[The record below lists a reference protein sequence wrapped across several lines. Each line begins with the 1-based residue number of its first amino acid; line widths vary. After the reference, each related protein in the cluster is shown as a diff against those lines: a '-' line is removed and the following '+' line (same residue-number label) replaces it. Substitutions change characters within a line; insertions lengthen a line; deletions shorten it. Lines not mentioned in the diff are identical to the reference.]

1 MWTVCCV
8 EPPACAPGGNDDDIR
23 PLSRRPHWLCRGEF
37 FWRVSGELA
46 IRPSDGRATA
56 TCVCRVYVCCACLF
70 VRGVFMY
77 YVDGGCL
84 RANARV
90 AVLVAKR

>member
-1 MWTVCCV
+1 M
-8 EPPACAPGGNDDDIR
+8 PGG
-23 PLSRRPHWLCRGEF
+23 F

-56 TCVCRVYVCCACLF
+56 TCVRGVSVCCACLF
-70 VRGVFMY
+70 VGGVFMY
-77 YVDGGCL
+77 YVDGGFL
-84 RANARV
+84 RANARI